1 MLGHCF
7 EVAKYVVRSQ
17 YVLGFLV
24 IPWNQLCYPF
34 YLYIF
39 EQNKQITMKIKHHYP
54 SLLSAIISV
63 TLFYSAA
70 PHADI
75 LDGGEIQFNGLVTDE
90 APKWTWQ
97 ISSPDQIWAVDTAD
111 ARTENG
117 QLVFDLQNK
126 GTLPFLEGHLYE
138 VAERGGP
145 GFTPFITFSSNG
157 QPFTV
162 TEGSGVSAQHFRAS
176 VPVRDPETGN
186 VTGLLSFTLN
196 QGMAVSTGRQEGG
209 ASVPAGMSLVSGQSV
224 TDVQSGSLP
233 QALKARLSSLLLMNQ
248 NFGNGMNAVDN
259 GQVISQGILADG
271 RVMNLA
277 AAYASV
283 VSDFEL
289 RLPAEGTPAAWLA
302 GLNVTVT
309 VQ

>member
-1 MLGHCF
+1 
-7 EVAKYVVRSQ
+7 
-17 YVLGFLV
+17 
-24 IPWNQLCYPF
+24 
-34 YLYIF
+34 
-39 EQNKQITMKIKHHYP
+39 MKTIHYP
-54 SLLSAIISV
+54 PLLFSAILSIA
-63 TLFYSAA
+63 LFYSAA

-75 LDGGEIQFNGLVTDE
+75 LDGGEIRFNGFVTDE

-97 ISSPDQIWAVDTAD
+97 ISSPDQAWAVDTAD

-117 QLVFDLQNK
+117 QLVFNLRDK
-126 GTLPFLEGHLYE
+126 GSLPFLEGHLYE

-145 GFTPFITFSSNG
+145 GFTPFIAFSSNG

-162 TEGSGVSAQHFRAS
+162 KEGSGTTAQRFRAT
-176 VPVRDPETGN
+176 VPVHDPETGN
-186 VTGLLSFTLN
+186 VSGQLSFTLN
-196 QGMAVSTGRQEGG
+196 QGMAVSASRQEDG

-224 TDVQSGSLP
+224 SDVQSGTLP
-233 QALKARLSSLLLMNQ
+233 QELKARLSSLLLMNQ

-259 GQVISQGILADG
+259 GQVISQGVLADG

-289 RLPAEGTPAAWLA
+289 RLPAEGTPAAWQA